1 VLRLRRRRPGAPP
14 AAHDG
19 APPAGRAG
27 RGDRIRTLSL
37 ADRYLALAFRLAKHE
52 PELVGNY
59 YGPREAVAAVEA
71 EEPLEPARL
80 VEEAS
85 SLLADLARGDLEPQR
100 NSWLA
105 AHTEALLTTA
115 RRLAGERLTYADEV
129 EGTFGIRPRWY
140 DEADYER
147 AHALLDEALP
157 GLGGVGDRFRLW
169 LEQTAIARESLL
181 PALRAVIAELRAQ
194 TDALVGLPDG
204 ESFELE
210 LVSGERWFGL
220 NRSLGGLRSRISI
233 NTDHPFP
240 AGDLAYFVAH
250 EGYPGHHADGVWKE
264 HVLVRERGRV
274 EVAMTMYGP
283 QAVLSEGVAELAA
296 DLVLEDGGQELTARH
311 LRRLG
316 MDYDPEVGAQVY
328 EARRLL
334 RTVWSNVTLLLRDR
348 GASVEEANDYARR
361 WSLEPDDRV
370 DKEVAS
376 LHDRPFPGYAHCYP
390 EGHRLCAAFVRG
402 DPARFKRL
410 LVEQLVPA
418 DLS

>member
-1 VLRLRRRRPGAPP
+1 
-14 AAHDG
+14 
-19 APPAGRAG
+19 
-27 RGDRIRTLSL
+27 
-37 ADRYLALAFRLAKHE
+37 
-52 PELVGNY
+52 
-59 YGPREAVAAVEA
+59 VEA

-85 SLLADLARGDLEPQR
+85 ALLADLAVADLEPQR
-100 NSWLA
+100 RSWLA

-115 RRLAGERLTYADEV
+115 RRLAGERLSYANEV
-129 EGTFGIRPRWY
+129 EGTFGIRARWY
-140 DEADYER
+140 DETDYER
-147 AHALLDEALP
+147 AHALLEEALP
-157 GLGGVGDRFRLW
+157 GPGDVGDRFRLW
-169 LEQTAIARESLL
+169 LERTAIERESLL
-181 PALRAVIAELRAQ
+181 PAMRAVIAELRAR
-194 TDALVGLPDG
+194 TETLVGLPDG

-240 AGDLAYFVAH
+240 GGDLAYFVAH

-264 HVLVRERGRV
+264 QVLVRERGRV
-274 EVAMTMYGP
+274 EAAMTMYGP

-316 MDYDPEVGAQVY
+316 VDYDAEVGARVF

-334 RTVWSNVTLLLRDR
+334 RSVESNLALLLHER
-348 GASVEEANDYARR
+348 GASVAEARDYARR
-361 WSLEPDDRV
+361 WSLQPDDRV
-370 DKEVAS
+370 DGMVAS
-376 LHDRPFPGYAHCYP
+376 VHGHPFPGYMHCYP

-418 DLS
+418 DLSSAAA